1 MKLRNLVL
9 TAAGLLLFAFSAL
22 AQTGSMEGDIKGPD
36 GKPMLATMV
45 KIDRTDIKAHYQ
57 VKTDKKGH
65 YFHAGLPIGKYNV
78 AVEVNGKDVPIA
90 QNVPL
95 RGGDPTNVSGDL
107 TKSGGDA
114 DAAAAQ
120 LAANDA
126 TRGLTPAQKA
136 EQEKVNKEREE
147 ALKKNKE
154 LNDAFNGGIAAA
166 QKAAQDAQD
175 KTLSDQDKKDKV
187 ANDWAQAVAAFT
199 KASDMDPKQHVVWAQ
214 LAEAEV
220 NFAGTKSGAEAD
232 AAMQKGLDA
241 YAKAIELKT
250 DDAGYHNNYALS
262 LAKAKKYPEAQAE
275 LTKAATLDPPNA
287 GRYYYNLGALLVNSS
302 QNEPAGEAFKKAIE
316 SDPNYADAQY
326 QYGVY
331 LLSKA
336 SIDAAGKVT
345 PVAGTADA
353 FQKYL
358 QLKPDGPFA
367 ESAKSMLATFG
378 QTIDT
383 SYKNP
388 TPAKKGGKK

>member
-1 MKLRNLVL
+1 MRLRNLAL
-9 TAAGLLLFAFSAL
+9 TTAGLLLFALTGL

-36 GKPMLATMV
+36 GKPMVGTMV

-65 YFHAGLPIGKYNV
+65 YFHAGLPLGVYNV
-78 AVEVNGKDVPIA
+78 AVDAGGGKDVPIA
-90 QNVPL
+90 QNVRL

-107 TKSGGDA
+107 AKSGGDA
-114 DAAAAQ
+114 DAAAAA
-120 LAANDA
+120 LAAQDA
-126 TRGLTPAQKA
+126 TRGMTAAQKA
-136 EQEKVNKEREE
+136 ELEKQNKEREE

-154 LNDAFNGGIAAA
+154 LNDAFNAGIAAA
-166 QKAAQDAQD
+166 GNKQW
-175 KTLSDQDKKDKV
+175 DQ
-187 ANDWAQAVAAFT
+187 AIASFT

-214 LAEAEV
+214 LAEAQV
-220 NFAGTKSGAEAD
+220 NFAGTKTGAEAD

-241 YAKAIELKT
+241 YQKAIELKP
-250 DDAGYHNNYALS
+250 DDAGYHNNFALS
-262 LAKAKKYPEAQAE
+262 LAKAKKFPEAQAE

-287 GRYYYNLGALLVNSS
+287 GRYYYNLGALLVNSG
-302 QNEPAGEAFKKAIE
+302 QNDPAGEAFKKAIE
-316 SDPNYADAQY
+316 ADPNYADAQY
-326 QYGVY
+326 QYGIY

-336 SIDAAGKVT
+336 AIDASGKVT

-367 ESAKSMLATFG
+367 DSAKSMLATLG

-383 SYKNP
+383 TYKNP
-388 TPAKKGGKK
+388 SAPPKKGKK

>member
-166 QKAAQDAQD
+166 QNKQWD
-175 KTLSDQDKKDKV
+175 
-187 ANDWAQAVAAFT
+187 QAVAAFT

-241 YAKAIELKT
+241 YAKAIELKS

-262 LAKAKKYPEAQAE
+262 LAKAKKYPEAQSE
-275 LTKAATLDPPNA
+275 LTKAAALDPPNA
-287 GRYYYNLGALLVNSS
+287 GRYYYNLGALLVNSN

-345 PVAGTADA
+345 PVPGTADA

-383 SYKNP
+383 TYKNP
-388 TPAKKGGKK
+388 SAPAKKGGKK